1 MRLASPVVI
10 AFALLTISHG
20 AKPPAS
26 AAVNKASIV
35 WRDS

>member
-10 AFALLTISHG
+10 AFALLTISRG
-20 AKPPAS
+20 VTPPAS

-35 WRDS
+35 WRD